1 MSDTGK
7 DRATLALA
15 CVITLAGVVGLHKW
29 LSLDLAWSAARRC
42 KSAVTVLCCLVVA
55 FGAWRSES
63 RRLRKARLNSS
74 APSHTAA
81 AVPDSSH
88 DSAESCVPEVR

>member
-1 MSDTGK
+1 MSNTGK
-7 DRATLALA
+7 DRVTLGLA
-15 CVITLAGVVGLHKW
+15 CVITLAGVVGLCKW
-29 LSLDLAWSAARRC
+29 LSLDLAWSA
-42 KSAVTVLCCLVVA
+42 VTVLCSLVVA

-74 APSHTAA
+74 APSPTSA

-88 DSAESCVPEVR
+88 DSAESCVPGFR